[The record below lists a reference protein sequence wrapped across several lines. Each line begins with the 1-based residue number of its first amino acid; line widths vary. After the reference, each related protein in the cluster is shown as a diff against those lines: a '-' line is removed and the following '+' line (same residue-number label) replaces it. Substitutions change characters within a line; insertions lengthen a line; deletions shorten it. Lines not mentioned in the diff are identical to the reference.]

1 MSKTRWLEMEEL
13 KINPVE
19 LSDLLTLQNISILT
33 FSETFSALNT
43 EKNMREYLEKNL
55 SVEQLKKEIQR
66 TGSFFYLAEIQK
78 QTIGYLKLNFGEA
91 QTEFKDQNFCELER
105 IYVLKEFQGKYIGK
119 RILEIAIVKA
129 KQAKTENLWLGVWE
143 ENHKAIE
150 FYQRNGF
157 EIFDKHIFKLGEDNQ
172 TDLLMKLKLEA

>member
-1 MSKTRWLEMEEL
+1 M
-13 KINPVE
+13 
-19 LSDLLTLQNISILT
+19 
-33 FSETFSALNT
+33 
-43 EKNMREYLEKNL
+43 
-55 SVEQLKKEIQR
+55 
-66 TGSFFYLAEIQK
+66 AEIQK